1 MKTKPEMKPLV
12 MAVGTVLATSAF
24 GISTASAD
32 QNLFQMTEL
41 SSGYMVADS
50 HGAAGEGKSEEG
62 KCGEGKCG
70 EGKCGEGES
79 EEGESEEDKSEE
91 GKCGEGKC
99 GEGKCG
105 EDKSE

>member
-12 MAVGTVLATSAF
+12 VAVGTVLATSAF

-50 HGAAGEGKSEEG
+50 HGAGEGKSEEG

-79 EEGESEEDKSEE
+79 EEDKSEEDKSEE

>member
-1 MKTKPEMKPLV
+1 MKTKSEMKPLV
-12 MAVGTVLATSAF
+12 VAVGTVLAASTF

-32 QNLFQMTEL
+32 QSLFQMTEL

-50 HGAAGEGKSEEG
+50 HGGAEEDKAEEG

-70 EGKCGEGES
+70 EGKCGEEK
-79 EEGESEEDKSEE
+79 SEEDKAEE

-105 EDKSE
+105 EEKSE